1 MMKRFLKNYRE
12 NILLSISA
20 LSAGIISFFVTLY
33 FYPNPRKIVANEEIT
48 QPNNL
53 NISAVNIISGEEDIS
68 IIPVFENIDEN
79 TKESVVEN
87 EQVLSET
94 KETMIPEIVKQETFA
109 KKQELDFEWPLSG
122 DIIRDFAKDFLVYS
136 STLNEWTT
144 HEGIDIA
151 GNEGDVIVSVED
163 GIVEQIYEDEKY
175 GKTIIVS
182 HEKDYKSRYSFVSP
196 ENLVIE
202 KQRVRKGE
210 AIGRLTI
217 STNFESKDREH
228 LHFEMM
234 KNDEKLSPIAEIL
247 KK

>member
-1 MMKRFLKNYRE
+1 MMKRFVKNYRE
-12 NILLSISA
+12 NILLCISA
-20 LSAGIISFFVTLY
+20 LCAGIISFFVTLY
-33 FYPNPRKIVANEEIT
+33 FYPNPRKIVENEKIT

-79 TKESVVEN
+79 TKECVVEN
-87 EQVLSET
+87 EPVLFET
-94 KETMIPEIVKQETFA
+94 KEIIPEATTQENFTI
-109 KKQELDFEWPLSG
+109 KQELDFEWPLSG
-122 DIIRDFAKDFLVYS
+122 DIIKNFANDFLIYS

-182 HEKDYKSRYSFVSP
+182 HEKGYKSRYSFVSP

-228 LHFEMM
+228 LHFEII
-234 KNDEKLSPIAEIL
+234 KDDENLSPITEIL

>member
-12 NILLSISA
+12 NILLCISA
-20 LSAGIISFFVTLY
+20 LGACIISFFVTLY
-33 FYPNPRKIVANEEIT
+33 FYPNPRKIPTNVENA
-48 QPNNL
+48 QPNNI
-53 NISAVNIISGEEDIS
+53 NISDVNSISGEEDIS

-79 TKESVVEN
+79 IEESVAEN
-87 EQVLSET
+87 EQVLLAK
-94 KETMIPEIVKQETFA
+94 KETMIPQIVEQETFVI
-109 KKQELDFEWPLSG
+109 KQELDFECPLSG

-163 GIVEQIYEDEKY
+163 GIVEQIFEDGKY
-175 GKTIIVS
+175 GRTIIIS
-182 HEKDYKSRYSFVSP
+182 HEKGYKSRYSFVSP

-202 KQRVRKGE
+202 KQSVRKGE

-217 STNFESKDREH
+217 STNFEAKDREH

-234 KNDEKLSPIAEIL
+234 KNDEKLSPIVEIL